1 MKLAMVLCLVLA
13 GACKTDG
20 AQESAPTTSSTGATT
35 APSESGTK
43 PRSGKI
49 EPPPRLNGAP
59 PSEDIPSLD
68 VKEMT
73 EEERMA
79 RRQAREER
87 REERRKE
94 RMEMLDT
101 DKNGEIS
108 PEELEAGRKQRT
120 ADMRERFD
128 ANGDGKLTVEELGE
142 GRMGRRLDVT
152 TIDANKDGDISAE
165 ELGAS
170 MQKMREQFREAGGAR
185 GRGWRN
191 RAGGDGAGSNTGSN
205 GQP

>member
-13 GACKTDG
+13 AACKTDG
-20 AQESAPTTSSTGATT
+20 AGEQSASTSNSAASST
-35 APSESGTK
+35 APSESATK

-49 EPPPRLNGAP
+49 DPPPRLNGAP
-59 PSEDIPSLD
+59 PVEDMPTLSTQDL
-68 VKEMT
+68 T

-94 RMEMLDT
+94 RMERLDANK
-101 DKNGEIS
+101 DGDIS

-120 ADMRERFD
+120 EDMRTRFD

-142 GRMGRRLDVT
+142 GRMGRRLDVA

-170 MQKMREQFREAGGAR
+170 MQKMREQFRDAGGAR

-191 RAGGDGAGSNTGSN
+191 RLDGSNAGSG
-205 GQP
+205 GQPQ